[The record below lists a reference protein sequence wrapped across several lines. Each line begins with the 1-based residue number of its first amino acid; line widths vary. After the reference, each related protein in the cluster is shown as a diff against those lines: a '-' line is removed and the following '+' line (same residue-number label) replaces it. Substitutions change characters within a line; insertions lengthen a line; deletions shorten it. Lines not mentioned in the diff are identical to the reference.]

1 MDSRTH
7 NLDLMSSQGNG
18 WQISSGLRLGR
29 PPLVNV
35 TRGVFAR
42 SSEGFCD
49 IELLMHQSG
58 TVIWISINEKPPP
71 MERMF
76 ACIADTIHVLRYC
89 KGPPQQS
96 HSDYW
101 RDSFGAKTNINRIE
115 DVIAWLGLFIYLWPI
130 AEACVRHG
138 RYGIPGMATVR

>member
-1 MDSRTH
+1 
-7 NLDLMSSQGNG
+7 
-18 WQISSGLRLGR
+18 
-29 PPLVNV
+29 
-35 TRGVFAR
+35 
-42 SSEGFCD
+42 
-49 IELLMHQSG
+49 MHQSD

-76 ACIADTIHVLRYC
+76 ACIAHTIYVLRYC

-115 DVIAWLGLFIYLWPI
+115 DVIAWLGLFIYPLANSRSMRAPRSVWHPWHRDRKVK
-130 AEACVRHG
+130 ANAQ
-138 RYGIPGMATVR
+138 YASPGD